1 MTFRLK
7 VERGERVSYANI
19 RKEAFQARE
28 IAHGKM
34 WRCKLVYSIWKQT
47 NKQNKYMEGRGA
59 GADGDGER
67 RRGWGQ
73 RRSRWDHRG
82 CVSHSMGLDFC
93 FEWDGKSLWSSSDL
107 THLLN
112 DGSGWCVENR
122 WLRGEAR
129 VETGKLV
136 IRQLWSESLCPP
148 ESCSAILTPKIIVLG
163 GRGLW
168 VLLKSWGW
176 GLHEWDSCLVIRIPQ
191 RPPASHHGRD
201 TLGRVSLPEPSHA
214 GSSSVDFSG
223 PRTGI
228 HPFLLSISC
237 PGCGISLQQP

>member
-19 RKEAFQARE
+19 SKEAFQAE
-28 IAHGKM
+28 GN
-34 WRCKLVYSIWKQT
+34 SSWKDVEMQACLQYLKT
-47 NKQNKYMEGRGA
+47 NKYMEGRVA

-73 RRSRWDHRG
+73 RRSMWDHRG
-82 CVSHSMGLDFC
+82 RVSHSMDLDFC
-93 FEWDGKSLWSSSDL
+93 SEWDGKSLWSSSDL
-107 THLLN
+107 IHLLN

-129 VETGKLV
+129 VETEKLV
-136 IRQLWSESLCPP
+136 IRQLWSESFCPP
-148 ESCSAILTPKIIVLG
+148 EWCSAILTPKIIVLG

-176 GLHEWDSCLVIRIPQ
+176 AFMNGIP
-191 RPPASHHGRD
+191 A
-201 TLGRVSLPEPSHA
+201 L
-214 GSSSVDFSG
+214 
-223 PRTGI
+223 
-228 HPFLLSISC
+228 
-237 PGCGISLQQP
+237 